1 MTLLEIHA
9 DLAQTNHQLK
19 RIADLLEAYIYPP
32 VSEPARRGDVIVH
45 TVDVRG
51 RWEAEREAAR
61 LRGQDDE
68 VRGVA
73 PRR

>member
-1 MTLLEIHA
+1 MEFNT
-9 DLAQTNHQLK
+9 DLAETNHQLK
-19 RIADLLEAYIYPP
+19 RIADLLEGWIYPP
-32 VSEPARRGDVIVH
+32 LRVEPPRGEVIVH

-61 LRGQDDE
+61 MRGQDDE